1 MAIKTRFQKEL
12 SGELGEFW
20 ANGVAYNCIDRVV
33 APHILERLTY
43 VTDRVNV
50 EATKKASDAEA
61 HQAAVAYRAAMANHV
76 PSDEEMYEMRAA
88 FGEGGATMKAADVS
102 SAWEMAT
109 LLMPVDFREDLDR
122 SKRAG
127 YPVYYSTDPDVPAW
141 ISDLGCRLEVNLSE
155 GKSINILI
163 ESNDPVTA
171 EVAAAV
177 DSFNEVA
184 KAVASLTASQDV
196 EFLFSVYPLASNL
209 VDLRDKLSDLCRTL
223 KFNVAVDARTCNI
236 HLEER

>member
-20 ANGVAYNCIDRVV
+20 VKSAQAELESVRKDLEAGEITIDANGVAYNCIDRVV

-88 FGEGGATMKAADVS
+88 FGAGATIIDV
-102 SAWEMAT
+102 
-109 LLMPVDFREDLDR
+109 
-122 SKRAG
+122 
-127 YPVYYSTDPDVPAW
+127 
-141 ISDLGCRLEVNLSE
+141 
-155 GKSINILI
+155 
-163 ESNDPVTA
+163 
-171 EVAAAV
+171 
-177 DSFNEVA
+177 
-184 KAVASLTASQDV
+184 LTGQTIC
-196 EFLFSVYPLASNL
+196 L
-209 VDLRDKLSDLCRTL
+209 
-223 KFNVAVDARTCNI
+223 
-236 HLEER
+236 

>member
-1 MAIKTRFQKEL
+1 
-12 SGELGEFW
+12 
-20 ANGVAYNCIDRVV
+20 
-33 APHILERLTY
+33 
-43 VTDRVNV
+43 
-50 EATKKASDAEA
+50 
-61 HQAAVAYRAAMANHV
+61 
-76 PSDEEMYEMRAA
+76 
-88 FGEGGATMKAADVS
+88 MKAADVS